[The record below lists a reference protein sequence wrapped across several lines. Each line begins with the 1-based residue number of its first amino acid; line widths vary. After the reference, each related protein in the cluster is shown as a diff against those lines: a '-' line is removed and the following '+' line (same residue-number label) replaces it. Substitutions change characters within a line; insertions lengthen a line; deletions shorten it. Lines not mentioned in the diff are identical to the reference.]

1 MEDNSSYAGAP
12 RPAAQRADGGKEQE
26 LLQILSGIA
35 GDEELRKM
43 PEAAQEMDRGKK
55 RKPMTWPKWN
65 GQPESFH
72 FYLDRL
78 NGNNNVVWYE
88 ILQTLPDQMMR
99 RVEGFGGKRARR
111 ATQTPEILL
120 APSPDVRQPG
130 GASWDNASKL
140 AWLRNSISPALREQ
154 LVPVIMPKDYN
165 EYIQRLHPIAWAF
178 EHTAKF
184 KALQRKQGPAGNV
197 TKGRHQAS
205 ATSRS
210 PHEGYRKGV
219 ITKETHVR
227 SRATP
232 NDTPAVPRFTPLFM
246 KKEADKLNPHKP
258 GIDHEIRIKE
268 DPNGQQLPL
277 PYGAL
282 YDAKWFTKV
291 DVVQAFHKVRVAEG
305 DEWKTAF
312 RTRYATFQRYING
325 ILRDYLDEFASAYM
339 DDILIYSSGSREDH
353 FRKVRLV
360 LERLAEHGLHL
371 DPEKCEFGVK
381 RIKYLGFI
389 IHAGIGIQAD
399 PDKIRAIVEWAVP
412 VTQKQ
417 GGFHI

>member
-43 PEAAQEMDRGKK
+43 FTGLGLAAPPLTPSPGVLSTPAILPVEPRPEAAQEMDRGKK

-78 NGNNNVVWYE
+78 VFKYNTDEEEGLNGNNNVVWYE

-99 RVEGFGGKRARR
+99 RVEGFWRQESAKGNPDPRKFFSHLAQTFGSVQQTERAQDRLRTLIQRDSQEFGKFL
-111 ATQTPEILL
+111 PEFEETLTK
-120 APSPDVRQPG
+120 AG

-184 KALQRKQGPAGNV
+184 KALQRKQGSRGQRDQGQASGIGNIQVAGNDN
-197 TKGRHQAS
+197 TPAPS
-205 ATSRS
+205 ATLPAEQNARDARDHDGDVIMTVTRTQGRVREDGRTARGQVERARRFASSLGQDGSNGRG
-210 PHEGYRKGV
+210 GYPRTNGINAV
-219 ITKETHVR
+219 TRVVV
-227 SRATP
+227 SAAAT
-232 NDTPAVPRFTPLFM
+232 TP
-246 KKEADKLNPHKP
+246 
-258 GIDHEIRIKE
+258 IS
-268 DPNGQQLPL
+268 LPL
-277 PYGAL
+277 AL
-282 YDAKWFTKV
+282 LA
-291 DVVQAFHKVRVAEG
+291 
-305 DEWKTAF
+305 
-312 RTRYATFQRYING
+312 RTG
-325 ILRDYLDEFASAYM
+325 
-339 DDILIYSSGSREDH
+339 
-353 FRKVRLV
+353 
-360 LERLAEHGLHL
+360 
-371 DPEKCEFGVK
+371 P
-381 RIKYLGFI
+381 
-389 IHAGIGIQAD
+389 
-399 PDKIRAIVEWAVP
+399 
-412 VTQKQ
+412 
-417 GGFHI
+417 